1 VAKDITVTTVFISST
16 GDGEMRNQ
24 QVDLVDGLRGIA
36 AHVESLQNQ
45 IEDLAQETL
54 RLRQRTMSTQMFGL
68 DDQKANDA
76 SLVLIQSR
84 IKSLTGEYAIAMQ
97 SLRNAVA
104 GNENHLTHMAHAP
117 ELVTMTRVM

>member
-1 VAKDITVTTVFISST
+1 MTKEITCITVFIRSK
-16 GDGEMRNQ
+16 GEAEMRNQ

-45 IEDLAQETL
+45 LEDLAQETL
-54 RLRQRTMSTQMFGL
+54 RLRQRTMSTQLFGL
-68 DDQKANDA
+68 DDQKANDV
-76 SLVLIQSR
+76 SLLDIQSR
-84 IKSLTGEYAIAMQ
+84 ITSLTGEYALAMQ

-104 GNENHLTHMAHAP
+104 GNENHLSHMGHSP

>member
-1 VAKDITVTTVFISST
+1 
-16 GDGEMRNQ
+16 MRNQ

-76 SLVLIQSR
+76 SLVLIQTR

-117 ELVTMTRVM
+117 ELVAMTRVM

>member
-1 VAKDITVTTVFISST
+1 
-16 GDGEMRNQ
+16 MRNQ

-45 IEDLAQETL
+45 LEDLAQETL
-54 RLRQRTMSTQMFGL
+54 RLRQRTMSTQLFGL

-76 SLVLIQSR
+76 SLVVIQSR
-84 IKSLTGEYAIAMQ
+84 IKSLTGEYAVAMQ

-104 GNENHLTHMAHAP
+104 GNENHLTHMAQAP
-117 ELVTMTRVM
+117 ELVTMTRLM

>member
-1 VAKDITVTTVFISST
+1 
-16 GDGEMRNQ
+16 MRNQ
-24 QVDLVDGLRGIA
+24 QVDLVNGLRGIA

-76 SLVLIQSR
+76 SLVMIQSR
-84 IKSLTGEYAIAMQ
+84 IKSLTGEYAVAMQ

>member
-1 VAKDITVTTVFISST
+1 
-16 GDGEMRNQ
+16 MRNQ

-45 IEDLAQETL
+45 LEDLAQETL

-68 DDQKANDA
+68 DDQNANDA
-76 SLVLIQSR
+76 SLVMIQSR
-84 IKSLTGEYAIAMQ
+84 IKSLTGEYAVAMQ

>member
-1 VAKDITVTTVFISST
+1 
-16 GDGEMRNQ
+16 MRNQ

-76 SLVLIQSR
+76 SLVMIQSR
-84 IKSLTGEYAIAMQ
+84 IKSLTGEYAVAMQ

>member
-1 VAKDITVTTVFISST
+1 
-16 GDGEMRNQ
+16 MRNQ
-24 QVDLVDGLRGIA
+24 QVDLVNGLRGIA

>member
-1 VAKDITVTTVFISST
+1 
-16 GDGEMRNQ
+16 MRNQ